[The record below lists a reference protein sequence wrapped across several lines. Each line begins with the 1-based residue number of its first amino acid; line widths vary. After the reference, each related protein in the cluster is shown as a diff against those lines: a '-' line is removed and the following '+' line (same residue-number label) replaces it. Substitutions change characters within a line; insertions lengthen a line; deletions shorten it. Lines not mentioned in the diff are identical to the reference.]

1 MMLQP
6 KVNGIGNK
14 IKRFIVSGIPVCIA
28 YLGLSTSPSQVVAA
42 DEWYFTTD
50 LGVVATPDITVTG
63 TDNDWSTQCDKII
76 NPDELEVVGG
86 CGSPPPPTL
95 WRNEL
100 DGGVGVLTGFAL
112 GRRWGALR
120 AEGEY
125 FYRTTTYDERS
136 ETIIGDVVTLNKLDQ
151 EIQIAD
157 GGVDDVMSHSLFA
170 NFYYDFTSSSRFTS
184 YLGIGAGLSRVSLDY
199 FSRWK
204 RNDDPDAITTF
215 VDPALRQKVAG
226 VTTLAMA
233 KLTDTLMGYQGI
245 AGLDYQISDPLA
257 LGLKVRWASFREF
270 EDDRVWDQLRSHD
283 STVGRGF
290 RVRYRA
296 TTNDVQFLG
305 VSLNLKYRF

>member
-1 MMLQP
+1 MDKMKHFIWL
-6 KVNGIGNK
+6 GI
-14 IKRFIVSGIPVCIA
+14 SACIA
-28 YLGLSTSPSQVVAA
+28 YLSLFTTSNQVMAK
-42 DEWYFTTD
+42 DEWYFTTE
-50 LGVVATPDITVTG
+50 LGIVAAPDITVTG

-76 NPDELEVVGG
+76 NPDELEVSGG

-125 FYRTTTYDERS
+125 SYRTTTYDERS
-136 ETIIGDVVTLNKLDQ
+136 ETLIGDVVTLNKLDQ

-170 NFYYDFTSSSRFTS
+170 NFYYDFASKSRFAP
-184 YLGIGAGLSRVSLDY
+184 YLGIGAGVTRVSLDY

-226 VTTLAMA
+226 ITTLAMA
-233 KLTDTLMGYQGI
+233 KLSDTLFGYQGI
-245 AGLDYQISDPLA
+245 AGLDYQINDKLS

-270 EDDRVWDQLRSHD
+270 EDEREWDQLRSHD

-290 RVRYRA
+290 RVLYRA
-296 TTNDVQFLG
+296 TTNDVQFG
-305 VSLNLKYRF
+305 AVSLNLKYRF